1 MNDTPEVLWICRGIF
16 VELLALIVKR
26 KEFNGIIEKTNSR
39 KWVAEK
45 SYDTKESE
53 RQKKYRICENKEKI
67 SFKIKNNFKIKNQ
80 CCAQKNICREI
91 REKQQSPT
99 EKSENAFNLYCPD
112 GRSKYRML
120 VWNKLY
126 AGERKKRTGGTSGA
140 GKFRK
145 RS

>member
-53 RQKKYRICENKEKI
+53 R
-67 SFKIKNNFKIKNQ
+67 
-80 CCAQKNICREI
+80 
-91 REKQQSPT
+91 
-99 EKSENAFNLYCPD
+99 
-112 GRSKYRML
+112 
-120 VWNKLY
+120 
-126 AGERKKRTGGTSGA
+126 
-140 GKFRK
+140 
-145 RS
+145 